1 MCCTNYSRDEQ
12 RRRNDFDGNGSD
24 QGGAAYDDNMRR
36 SQNSM
41 YDNDGKFAA
50 RTSTTDSR
58 AGAWLAA
65 PYDLTENPLDFGKT
79 SPQPPPAMY
88 GDPDNLRASGSSV
101 RMEPMPRQ
109 ARARQITAGDNVPGN
124 PNVRVFRSDMV

>member
-1 MCCTNYSRDEQ
+1 
-12 RRRNDFDGNGSD
+12 
-24 QGGAAYDDNMRR
+24 
-36 SQNSM
+36 M

-50 RTSTTDSR
+50 RTSTTDGR
-58 AGAWLAA
+58 GAGAWLAA
-65 PYDLTENPLDFGKT
+65 SYDLTENPLDFGKT
-79 SPQPPPAMY
+79 SSAQPPPAMY

-124 PNVRVFRSDMV
+124 PNVRVLRSDMV